1 MENTPTHLPLGW
13 HEDGTPI
20 FNRGDFI
27 RTGRPLPPTLS
38 NDAIIYDELILPEH
52 RHLRPEIKFNLI
64 LLKKSTNK
72 FAQTV
77 WLGKS
82 SIDEKTGFTY
92 PRIIQSLDS
101 TGRILLQRTDSK
113 GIVSDIVILVMNPL
127 HLAIIPSNYETVL
140 FNLSTQSPSRF
151 FELNAREEIKNIDHL
166 KSMNG
171 PGYILKS
178 NGDLEVNK
186 NYSEIPIPRFQP
198 GLENFKFLQ
207 KRPLYEMLTHY
218 PKGFDIFDPPN
229 HSFFLGSF

>member
-1 MENTPTHLPLGW
+1 MALITGAA
-13 HEDGTPI
+13 
-20 FNRGDFI
+20 RGIGSQFA
-27 RTGRPLPPTLS
+27 RAFVNEGAKV
-38 NDAIIYDELILPEH
+38 AIGDINFKD
-52 RHLRPEIKFNLI
+52 
-64 LLKKSTNK
+64 TNK

-127 HLAIIPSNYETVL
+127 NLAIIPSNYETVL

-171 PGYILKS
+171 LLVELMRLTMKQQMVLLLLHS
-178 NGDLEVNK
+178 
-186 NYSEIPIPRFQP
+186 
-198 GLENFKFLQ
+198 
-207 KRPLYEMLTHY
+207 LTHLSQQIL
-218 PKGFDIFDPPN
+218 P
-229 HSFFLGSF
+229 L